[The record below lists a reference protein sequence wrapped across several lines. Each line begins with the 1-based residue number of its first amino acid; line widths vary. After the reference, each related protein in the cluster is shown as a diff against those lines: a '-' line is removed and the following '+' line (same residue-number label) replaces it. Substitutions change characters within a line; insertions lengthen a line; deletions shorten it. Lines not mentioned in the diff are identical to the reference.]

1 MTITKKQMASKID
14 HTNLK
19 PQATPADIKELCS
32 QAARYGFASVCINS
46 CYVRYAKSLLEGTG
60 VKVCTVVGFPLGS
73 CMVDIKSAEAAYA
86 ADAGAEEIDMVINV
100 GMLKAGNYEH
110 VQNDIAQVVSSVA
123 GKAIVKVIIETCLLT
138 DAEKNIA
145 CRLASEAGAH
155 FVKTSTGFSTGGA
168 TAEDVRLMKAAA
180 NGLQV
185 KAAGG
190 IRNYEDAVAMLEAGA
205 DRIGASASIQIL
217 EGCAE

>member
-1 MTITKKQMASKID
+1 MTITKKQMAAKID

-32 QAARYGFASVCINS
+32 QAAKYGFASVCINS

-190 IRNYEDAVAMLEAGA
+190 IRTYEDAVAMIEAGA

-217 EGCAE
+217 DGCAQ